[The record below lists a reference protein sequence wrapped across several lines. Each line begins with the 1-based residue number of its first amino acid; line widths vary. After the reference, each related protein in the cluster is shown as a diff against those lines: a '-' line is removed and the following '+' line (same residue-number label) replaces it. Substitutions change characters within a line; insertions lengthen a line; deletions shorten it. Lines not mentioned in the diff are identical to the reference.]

1 MKIGPCATKNC
12 EPRQVWKEAA
22 VSKPLWVPQVNLIGA
37 NCLSIAWRGK
47 SEVGARSLK
56 LLIINEELKKNN
68 TKEVLVFYIKN
79 ILLVRIIYEIPITLS
94 QMETSGF

>member
-22 VSKPLWVPQVNLIGA
+22 VNKPLWVPQVNLIGA
-37 NCLSIAWRGK
+37 NCLSIAWGGK

-56 LLIINEELKKNN
+56 LLVIIIEEELKNN
-68 TKEVLVFYIKN
+68 IN
-79 ILLVRIIYEIPITLS
+79 IDLY
-94 QMETSGF
+94 